1 MDVPRKPVRTRS
13 LPFCTMH
20 FQTGDKREPFC
31 EPGLQMAERSMPS
44 DKICLDARAV
54 RHCVGYGSLQLGRL
68 EAAGKFPKR
77 IQLGPCRVGW
87 SFRDVLDW
95 MQSKVDE
102 RPVGPMSPKVI
113 IDTNDRFIAI
123 KELRTLVLYG
133 PTSVRTLELEGRFPG
148 RVRLSHNR
156 VVWLEREVREWV
168 EAQRQRRAAED
179 TLKTYYVRLCRPR
192 FEVTLVAVEA
202 TNPSTAQNKARTLA
216 KEGKSGWRIL
226 PYDPQIYRP
235 HVETCAIDE
244 GPTYRRDSA
253 EAILSKYQDKYVR
266 YLMLYAD
273 TNGGHGEVLLQPW
286 SEDNKEA
293 SISHNLAN
301 NWISAIRRHVS
312 TPPKSTRRKR
322 ELRDR

>member
-1 MDVPRKPVRTRS
+1 
-13 LPFCTMH
+13 
-20 FQTGDKREPFC
+20 
-31 EPGLQMAERSMPS
+31 
-44 DKICLDARAV
+44 
-54 RHCVGYGSLQLGRL
+54 
-68 EAAGKFPKR
+68 
-77 IQLGPCRVGW
+77 
-87 SFRDVLDW
+87 

-123 KELRTLVLYG
+123 KELRTLVLYAKS
-133 PTSVRTLELEGRFPG
+133 SVRTLELKGRFPG
-148 RVRLSHNR
+148 RIQLSDKR

-168 EAQRQRRAAED
+168 EAQRKRGEAE
-179 TLKTYYVRLCRPR
+179 TSVRTYHVRLCRPR
-192 FEVTLVAVEA
+192 FEVATVAVEA
-202 TNPSTAQNKARTLA
+202 TNPSTAQNRARTLA

-235 HVETCAIDE
+235 HVETYAFE
-244 GPTYRRDSA
+244 EAPTYSRDSV

-273 TNGGHGEVLLQPW
+273 TNGGHGEVFIQPW
-286 SEDNKEA
+286 LEDNKDA

-312 TPPKSTRRKR
+312 TLPKSTRRKR
-322 ELRDR
+322 